1 MFVHLLSAYGVIL
14 MAMGAFGNEGELVV
28 LGLLMVV
35 LGNLHRIGAFA
46 TKRKNRRAE

>member
-14 MAMGAFGNEGELVV
+14 MAMGAFGNESELVV

-35 LGNLHRIGAFA
+35 LGNLHRIGGFA
-46 TKRKNRRAE
+46 AKRKNRRTE